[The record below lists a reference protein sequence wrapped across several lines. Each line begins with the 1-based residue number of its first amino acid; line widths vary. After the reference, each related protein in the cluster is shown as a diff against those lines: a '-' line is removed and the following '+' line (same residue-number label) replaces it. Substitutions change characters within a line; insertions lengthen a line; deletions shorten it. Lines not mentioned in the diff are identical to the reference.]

1 MIHRVTTTSE
11 RRVWRKGRETRTI
24 VGNQDVKMREDRRI
38 SAILDRL
45 AGASGGEAVAAL
57 TALRRLL
64 PDGVELADVLTIGLH
79 YMRQDVSDPSLA
91 VEVRRLTAALRSAGK
106 TGGRSGSAH
115 LILGS
120 SGAGGYHGG

>member
-1 MIHRVTTTSE
+1 
-11 RRVWRKGRETRTI
+11 
-24 VGNQDVKMREDRRI
+24 MREDRRI

-91 VEVRRLTAALRSAGK
+91 VEVRRLTAALRSAEK
-106 TGGRSGSAH
+106 RADVLEARTLSLEAAVREA
-115 LILGS
+115 ITEVDRVRQMVQELGHDHVS
-120 SGAGGYHGG
+120 VTCSPE